1 MLLSSVGLP
10 EASDMRE
17 LEASRRV
24 NGAGSGTEPPG
35 GQCPHGQS
43 WRLAEGGGVRARGLG
58 GQAGA
63 EVRADPGRRGRC
75 SRAASTGRRTSHGLS
90 PALVGGG
97 LVERVDTGG
106 VSPITVQ

>member
-58 GQAGA
+58 G
-63 EVRADPGRRGRC
+63 R
-75 SRAASTGRRTSHGLS
+75 
-90 PALVGGG
+90 GGG
-97 LVERVDTGG
+97 GG
-106 VSPITVQ
+106 GGQS